1 MYLQVN
7 TFFTVYWVNDV
18 IQELWLLCDFNK
30 NVFTRVNTF
39 ITVSRKVWNSD
50 GGLFPFPLGHNHK
63 SYYK

>member
-30 NVFTRVNTF
+30 NVFTRVNTL
-39 ITVSRKVWNSD
+39 ITV
-50 GGLFPFPLGHNHK
+50 
-63 SYYK
+63 Y